1 MTVDIRTLD
10 LDDIETLIDWA
21 AAEGWNPG
29 VVDASAFHAADP
41 KGFLGAFVDGVMV
54 AGISVVAYDDDFGFL
69 GLYICHPDFR
79 GQGYGRAVWDAGMTY
94 LGNRIVGLDGVP
106 EQQANYQ
113 RMGFAADYET
123 VRMGGV
129 LRRVAARH
137 CHIEVLDS
145 VEPVRDVDQACFPA
159 RRDRFLEAWIS
170 PPHQALVAMRDGQ
183 PCGYMVVRAC
193 RKDRKI
199 GPLFAADLASARDLI
214 GAIEGVVQID
224 VPQYQTGLL
233 AELDALGFSAQFRT
247 ARMYRGPAPALRRE
261 QIFGVTSLELG

>member
-10 LDDIETLIDWA
+10 LDEIETLIDWA

-29 VVDASAFHAADP
+29 LADAPAFRAADP
-41 KGFLGAFVDGVMV
+41 TGFLGAFVDNVMV
-54 AGISVVAYDDDFGFL
+54 AGISVVAYDEHFGFL

-79 GQGYGRAVWDAGMTY
+79 GQGYGRAVWDAGMAY

-123 VRMGGV
+123 VRMGGT
-129 LRRVAARH
+129 LRRAPARQRR
-137 CHIEVLDS
+137 IEALDS
-145 VEPVRDVDQACFPA
+145 VERVRDLDRACFPA
-159 RRDRFLEAWIS
+159 GRERFLEAWIS

-183 PCGYMVVRAC
+183 PSGYMVVRTC

-199 GPLFAADLASARDLI
+199 GPLFATDLASARDLI
-214 GAIEGVVQID
+214 GAVEGVVQID

-233 AELDALGFSAQFRT
+233 AELEALGFSAQFRT
-247 ARMYRGPAPALRRE
+247 ARMYRGPAPVVRRE